1 MYRHG
6 RFFKYKLFKLLF
18 LLVLMARVRYSF
30 SSRRTGHTENIRKQR
45 EKIPTLVKD
54 IVETS
59 DIILEILDARFIQET
74 RNTEIENLIQRQGKK
89 IIYVLNKSDIVNI
102 RSKIQEM
109 VLLGIYPY
117 IFVSCKK
124 RVGISELRNNIKIEA
139 KKLNITDRKVQVGII
154 GYPNT
159 GKSSLINRLIG
170 KSSARTAPEAGF
182 TKGVQKI
189 SLAHDIVILD
199 TPGIIPESEYS
210 HTERGALQKQIMVGA
225 RTSDR
230 IRDPE
235 LFVFEIMKTH
245 SKQIEKFY
253 KINAEGDA
261 ELLIE
266 ELGKKR
272 NFLRKKGIV
281 DEDRTS
287 RLIIQDWQKGK
298 IRM

>member
-1 MYRHG
+1 
-6 RFFKYKLFKLLF
+6 
-18 LLVLMARVRYSF
+18 MARVRYSF
-30 SSRRTGHTENIRKQR
+30 SSRRTGHIKNMRKQK
-45 EKIPTLVKD
+45 EKFPKLVRD

-59 DIILEILDARFIQET
+59 DILLEVLDARFIQET
-74 RNTEIENLIQRQGKK
+74 RNTEIENLIHSQGKK
-89 IIYVLNKSDIVNI
+89 IIYVLNKSDLVDLK
-102 RSKIQEM
+102 SKILE
-109 VLLGIYPY
+109 VGLLEISSFL
-117 IFVSCKK
+117 FVSCKK
-124 RVGISELRNNIKIEA
+124 RKGMSKLRDKIKIEV
-139 KKLNITDRKVQVGII
+139 KKLGIENRRVQVGII

-189 SLAHDIVILD
+189 RFSPNILILD
-199 TPGIIPESEYS
+199 TPGVIPESEYS

-235 LFVFEIMKTH
+235 LFVSEIMKTH

-253 KINAEGDA
+253 KIDAKGDV

-266 ELGKKR
+266 QLGRKR
-272 NFLRKKGIV
+272 NFLRKGGVV

-287 RLIIQDWQKGK
+287 RWVIRDWQEGRIK
-298 IRM
+298 IN